1 MSILHLCFDGHA
13 ISHTIPIFDKYY
25 PNSNY
30 WFISGSP
37 DESKR
42 LTKVEGEN
50 ITWITPWTGDNYLNQ
65 VNNVVEKKDVSV
77 IICHSV
83 INYYIDVLR
92 FLSVKKKYKVYW
104 IFWGFELYWPLGY
117 SGKKRL
123 IDNSCILNPM
133 TYVQPTKWA
142 GLYWYNLRRHQSPDK
157 IIVDFLKY
165 ADYFCFWLYDDY
177 QMLQTYYPSPIKY
190 KFFQYAARWK
200 DNDDDYCMPGSFFC
214 KKTRTI
220 IVNHQASKTGNHIT
234 IMKKLKSLTG
244 IDDYHIFS
252 PLSYGARSIRRYVCW
267 KGRKYFKGNFHALTD
282 FVPRDDY
289 YNLVGSA
296 EIAIFGQLRQEAAG
310 NIEFFLTNGTKVF
323 MREDNVL
330 YQHYKKQGY
339 IIFSFEKDL
348 NTIDDLVG
356 LTMEEKEYN
365 VKVHEANIIYYDDF
379 MPCLLED

>member
-1 MSILHLCFDGHA
+1 MNILHLCFDGHA

-37 DESKR
+37 DENER
-42 LTKVEGEN
+42 LTKVKGET
-50 ITWITPWTGDNYLNQ
+50 ISWITPWTGDNYLNQ
-65 VNNVVEKKDVSV
+65 IYNVVKKKDISV

-83 INYYIDVLR
+83 INYYVDVLK
-92 FLSVKKKYKVYW
+92 FLSGKIKFKVYW
-104 IFWGFELYWPLGY
+104 IFWGFELYWALGY
-117 SGKKRL
+117 SGKKRI
-123 IDNSCILNPM
+123 IDHDFPLNPV

-142 GLYWYNLRRHQSPDK
+142 GIYWNKIRKYKSGDK
-157 IIVDFLKY
+157 ILNEFLNY
-165 ADYFCFWLYDDY
+165 ADYFCFWLHDDY
-177 QMLQTYYPSPIKY
+177 QLLQKYYPNHVMYKY
-190 KFFQYAARWK
+190 FQYAARWK
-200 DNDDDYCMPGSFFC
+200 DSDEDYCMPSCYFD
-214 KKTRTI
+214 KKTHTI
-220 IVNHQASKTGNHIT
+220 IVNHQASPTGNHIT
-234 IMKKLKSLTG
+234 IMKKLKSLVG
-244 IDDYHIFS
+244 IDNYHIFF

-282 FVPRDDY
+282 FVPREDY

-339 IIFSFEKDL
+339 LIFSFENDL
-348 NTIDDLVG
+348 NSIDDLVG
-356 LTMEEKEYN
+356 LSMEEKEHN
-365 VKVHEANIIYYDDF
+365 VKVHEDNIVYYDDF
-379 MPCLLED
+379 MPTLIED